1 MGIEDIKKV
10 RLEKLEGLKK
20 LGIEPFPSQ
29 VRRTHT
35 NKEVIDNFNKFL
47 KSKERIFLVGRI
59 RAIRGHGGST
69 FIHIEDGTGRIQVY
83 LKKDVLGVKNY
94 KNFQD
99 FYDIGDFIE
108 AEGTLFKTKR
118 GEKTLEA
125 KNFRMLAKALLPL
138 PEKWEGLEDK
148 EVRRR
153 KRYLDLLANPE
164 VKVRFETCARIIEVM
179 REILKTRGYLEV
191 TTPTLQPI
199 YGGTLAEPFTTFYR
213 ALGQE
218 MYLRISNEL
227 YLKRLIVG
235 GFEKVFEFSIDFRNE
250 GIDSFHNPE
259 FMQMETMCA
268 YADYKENMKLAEDL
282 ISQVAKKVLGKTKIV
297 YQGKRLDLTPPFKRI
312 TMAEAVKKYTGK
324 TLKGKALDE
333 VFDKEVASLII
344 QPTFITDFPKETSPL
359 AKEIRDN
366 PDFTERFELVI
377 AGRELANV
385 YSELNNPIE
394 LKDNLEE
401 QQKLRKVGSQK
412 LVHPIDEDFIEA
424 LEYGMPPTSGI
435 GIGMERLFML
445 LTDSASIRDVI
456 LFPAMKKKS

>member
-1 MGIEDIKKV
+1 MPIKDIKKV
-10 RLEKLEGLKK
+10 RLEKLEALKK
-20 LGIEPFPSQ
+20 AGINPFPSQ

-35 NKEVIDNFNKFL
+35 NKQVIDDFNKLL
-47 KSKERIFLVGRI
+47 KKKISLVGRI

-69 FIHIEDGTGRIQVY
+69 FIHVEDGTGRIQVY
-83 LKKDVLGVKNY
+83 LKRDKLGKKDY

-108 AEGTLFKTKR
+108 VEGTLFKTKR

-125 KNFRMLAKALLPL
+125 RNFRMLAKSLLPL

-153 KRYLDLLANPE
+153 QRYLDLLANSE
-164 VKVRFETCARIIEVM
+164 VKKRFKTCSKIVEAM
-179 REILKTRGYLEV
+179 REILKSQGYLEV

-213 ALGQE
+213 ALDQE

-282 ISQVAKKVLGKTKIV
+282 ISGVAKKVLGKTKIT
-297 YQGKRLDLTPPFKRI
+297 YQGKKIDLTPPFKRI
-312 TMAEAVKKYTGK
+312 SMSEAVKKYTGK
-324 TLKGKALDE
+324 TLKGRALDE
-333 VFDKEVASLII
+333 IFDKEVVAPQIV
-344 QPTFITDFPKETSPL
+344 QPTFVTGFPKETSPL
-359 AKEIRDN
+359 AKERKDN
-366 PDFTERFELVI
+366 PGFTERFELII
-377 AGRELANV
+377 AGRELTNV
-385 YSELNNPIE
+385 YSELNDPIE
-394 LKDNLEE
+394 LRDNLEE

>member
-1 MGIEDIKKV
+1 MPIEDIKKV
-10 RLEKLEGLKK
+10 RLEKLEALEK
-20 LGIEPFPSQ
+20 LGINPFPSQ
-29 VRRTHT
+29 TRRTHT
-35 NKEVIDNFNKFL
+35 NKEVIDNFNKLL
-47 KSKERIFLVGRI
+47 KKKIFLVGRI
-59 RAIRGHGGST
+59 RAVRGHGGST

-83 LKKDVLGVKNY
+83 LKRDVLGKKGY

-99 FYDIGDFIE
+99 FFDIGDFIE
-108 AEGTLFKTKR
+108 VGGTLFKTKR

-125 KNFRMLAKALLPL
+125 KSFRMLAKSLLPL
-138 PEKWEGLEDK
+138 PEKWKGLEDK
-148 EVRRR
+148 EARRR
-153 KRYLDLLANPE
+153 QRYLDLLANPQAKE
-164 VKVRFETCARIIEVM
+164 RFKTCSKIIEVM
-179 REILKTRGYLEV
+179 YEILRTKGYLEV

-213 ALGQE
+213 ALNQK

-297 YQGKRLDLTPPFKRI
+297 YQEKKIDLTPPFKRI
-312 TMAEAVKKYTGK
+312 SMSEAVKKYTGK
-324 TLKGKALDE
+324 TLKRRALDE
-333 VFDKEVASLII
+333 IFDKEVASLII
-344 QPTFITDFPKETSPL
+344 QPTFVTDFPKETSPL

-366 PDFTERFELVI
+366 SDFTERFELFI

-385 YSELNNPIE
+385 YSELNNPLE

-401 QQKLRKVGSQK
+401 QQKLRKKGQK
-412 LVHPIDEDFIEA
+412 LIHPIDEDFIQA

>member
-1 MGIEDIKKV
+1 MPIEDIKKV
-10 RLEKLEGLKK
+10 RLEKLEGLEK
-20 LGIEPFPSQ
+20 LGINPFPSST
-29 VRRTHT
+29 RRTHT
-35 NKEVIDNFNKFL
+35 NKQIVDNFNKLL
-47 KSKERIFLVGRI
+47 KKKIFLAGRI

-69 FIHIEDGTGRIQVY
+69 FIHIEDGTDRIQVY
-83 LKKDVLGVKNY
+83 LKRDKLGKKDY

-99 FYDIGDFIE
+99 FFDIGDFIE
-108 AEGTLFKTKR
+108 VEGTLFKTKR

-125 KNFRMLAKALLPL
+125 RNLRMLAKSLLPL
-138 PEKWEGLEDK
+138 PEKWKGLEDK
-148 EVRRR
+148 EARRR
-153 KRYLDLLANPE
+153 QRYLDLLANPE
-164 VKVRFETCARIIEVM
+164 VKERFKTCSKIVEVM
-179 REILKTRGYLEV
+179 REILKARGYLEV
-191 TTPTLQPI
+191 TTPTLQLI

-213 ALGQE
+213 ALSQE

-297 YQGKRLDLTPPFKRI
+297 YQGKKIDLTPPFKRI

-324 TLKGKALDE
+324 TLKGRALDE
-333 VFDKEVASLII
+333 VFDKEVVTPQIV
-344 QPTFITDFPKETSPL
+344 QPTFVTGFPKETSPL
-359 AKEIRDN
+359 AKERKDN
-366 PDFTERFELVI
+366 PGFTERFELII
-377 AGRELANV
+377 AGRELTNV
-385 YSELNNPIE
+385 YSELNDPIE
-394 LKDNLEE
+394 LRKNLEE
-401 QQKLRKVGSQK
+401 QQRLRKKGQK
-412 LVHPIDEDFIEA
+412 LIHPIDEDFIQA

-456 LFPAMKKKS
+456 LFPAMKKKL